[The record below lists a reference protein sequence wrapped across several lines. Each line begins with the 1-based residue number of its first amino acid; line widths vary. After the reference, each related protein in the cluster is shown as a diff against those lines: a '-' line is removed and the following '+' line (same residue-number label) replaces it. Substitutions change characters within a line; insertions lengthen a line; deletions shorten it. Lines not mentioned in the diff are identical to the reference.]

1 MIKVQVNPEQKQD
14 HCRIE
19 CQEQKKCRELARNP
33 IVSVVFEKLS
43 KNSKKTLRVRL
54 IGFFKVNLIWFDLF
68 LEFKL
73 IL

>member
-43 KNSKKTLRVRL
+43 KNSKKKRL
-54 IGFFKVNLIWFDLF
+54 GSD
-68 LEFKL
+68 
-73 IL
+73 